1 MNQNEYKE
9 HNADDIDE
17 GFEALKEYA
26 KNAILAAWDG
36 CHKIYLAMD
45 EEKAEFFRSNYDNR
59 VEASSGENLYA
70 HVKYWFEHSCGL
82 KFVNAVW
89 HNDVNRNAGYVD
101 VIAQFATSAEER
113 ETCGN

>member
-1 MNQNEYKE
+1 MDQNEYKE

-45 EEKAEFFRSNYDNR
+45 EEKADFFRKNYDVV
-59 VEASSGENLYA
+59 VEASSIYNIADSVES
-70 HVKYWFEHSCGL
+70 WFAHSCGL

-89 HNDVNRNAGYVD
+89 HNDVDPNAGYVD
-101 VIAQFATSAEER
+101 VIAQFATNKH
-113 ETCGN
+113 ETCDN